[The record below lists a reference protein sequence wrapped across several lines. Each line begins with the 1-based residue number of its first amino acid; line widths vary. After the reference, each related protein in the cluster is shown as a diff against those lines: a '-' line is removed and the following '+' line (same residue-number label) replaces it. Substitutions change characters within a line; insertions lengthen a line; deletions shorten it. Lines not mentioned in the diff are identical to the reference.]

1 MISAYSVCSA
11 VIICNLFQALVFL
24 LRRRTRFLARHTV
37 SLLVFISALGLV
49 RLFTP
54 VDFKSAVVIQSWH
67 LLPAIQSASHAEIPF
82 LGISVCAAL
91 LILWGCGSLVFAA
104 KDAAAA
110 LRALRRRRGYTY
122 VEDERVSALAK
133 QLYRE
138 GRVKVSPQV
147 AEPYVAGVFR
157 PVIYLPCM
165 ELTEEELFF
174 ILRHEAE
181 HIRARDGLK
190 KLLFLVVKWLF
201 WFNPFVYVSMGEI
214 DSVLELRCDEKV
226 VKELGG
232 ADRARYMDTLI
243 SVLKQLSPV
252 HETSDLC
259 TVCFAGNGDTVKQRF
274 ELMLSPERR
283 RPKSSAALYAAAL
296 LVFALSYFVIVQ
308 PASMPPEIE
317 GQFYF
322 TPENSFIVR
331 EGDTYVVYFEGERC
345 GPLEDG
351 DLSIPPFTELEIK
364 DIPIS

>member
-67 LLPAIQSASHAEIPF
+67 LLPALQSASQAEIPF

-91 LILWGCGSLVFAA
+91 LILWGCGSLVSAA
-104 KDAAAA
+104 RDIAAA

-133 QLYRE
+133 QLYRG

-190 KLLFLVVKWLF
+190 KLLFLVIKWLF

-214 DSVLELRCDEKV
+214 DSILELRCDERV

-243 SVLKQLSPV
+243 SVLKQLSPT
-252 HETSDLC
+252 HEPSDLC

-296 LVFALSYFVIVQ
+296 LVFALSYFVVIQ
-308 PASMPPEIE
+308 PASMPSEVE
-317 GQFYF
+317 DEFAVSL
-322 TPENSFIVR
+322 ENSYIVNENGAYFI
-331 EGDTYVVYFEGERC
+331 YFDGQRC
-345 GPLEDG
+345 GQLPNGAIDA
-351 DLSIPPFTELEIK
+351 PPFSELKIIEEV
-364 DIPIS
+364 IP